1 MDSTSLNEGP
11 AAIMNRSWLALAA
24 VALARRMPMR
34 ASLCAGLLVALSAC
48 NGTAVVTLTS
58 TPSTDTFLTYRV
70 GLVSV
75 QLQSAN
81 GRMDVQLLPA
91 NTTVDLA
98 QLVNWSEVL
107 GSLTVQQRN
116 YKQVSV
122 TLDYGAA
129 QIVYDDGSVNGVA
142 LTPVGSGGGALG
154 QVTLTLQLDPA
165 NQFAVYRHS
174 SSRLSLSYS
183 LAASN
188 IVNLARKTVTVT
200 PLLAASASPVDTKL
214 VRVRGALSGVDT
226 ANTRFT
232 TTIVPFDFPAV
243 EAGTLRIYPS
253 TVTTYEV
260 NGTASLGN
268 AGLSLLS
275 KVSNGAMTV
284 AYGNLSSGSTNTSTG
299 STTTTTSCADG
310 STPRLVNGVNTCANG
325 AAPVT
330 TTASATSTAATGV
343 SFSATEVLAGSSVQG
358 SGLDRI
364 SGVVA
369 NRSGNTFAIEDGTLI
384 SSDGTNTFIQGTS
397 IVTVGPGTQT
407 TQVGT
412 GAAESNGL
420 AKISVGSQVY
430 VFGTAGTSGSG
441 AAALDAT
448 AGLAQLW
455 PTSASGL
462 VTVQGTGTVT
472 LDLAMLG
479 GRSLGAYN
487 FSGTG
492 SSAGSDS
499 SPAAYQVTTGNLDLT
514 NATVSSPVEVGGL
527 VTPFG
532 TAPPDFSAAA
542 LLDSTT
548 INGKLV
554 LDFGSGTAAPFA
566 SYDTTQIVLNTGQRS
581 IGPRHEIETGA
592 QTINIAGS
600 ATNPLIVP
608 NATST
613 NTVFTIGH
621 TVSGTTE
628 NFNTFSA
635 YITQLQSELNGS
647 VLVTGITAMGQY
659 TTSSYTFS
667 ATSVTLLL
675 SD

>member
-1 MDSTSLNEGP
+1 MNRTWLTSP
-11 AAIMNRSWLALAA
+11 AA
-24 VALARRMPMR
+24 ALARRIPLR
-34 ASLCAGLLVALSAC
+34 ASLCAALLVAISAC

-58 TPSTDTFLTYRV
+58 TPSTDTFLAYRV

-75 QLQSAN
+75 QMQTSN
-81 GRMDVQLLPA
+81 GRTAVQLLPA
-91 NTTVDLA
+91 STSVDLA

-107 GSLTVQQRN
+107 GSLVIQQKN
-116 YKQVSV
+116 YQQVSV
-122 TLDYGAA
+122 TLDYSAA
-129 QIVYDDGSVNGVA
+129 QIVYDNGSVNGVA

-154 QVTLTLQLDPA
+154 QVTLTLALDPA
-165 NQFAVYRHS
+165 NQFTVVRHS

-188 IVNLARKTVTVT
+188 IVNLAQKTVTVT
-200 PLLAASASPVDTKL
+200 PLMAASASPIDTKL

-226 ANTRFT
+226 ANTRFST
-232 TTIVPFDFPAV
+232 SIVPFDFPTA
-243 EAGTLRIYPS
+243 ESGTLRIYPS

-260 NGTASLGN
+260 NGTPSLGD

-275 KVSNGAMTV
+275 AASNGAMTV
-284 AYGNLSSGSTNTSTG
+284 VYGDLNTGTGSNSTSSTSTI
-299 STTTTTSCADG
+299 TTSCADG
-310 STPRLVNGVNTCANG
+310 STPTLVNGVSTCANG
-325 AAPVT
+325 AAPIT
-330 TTASATSTAATGV
+330 TSGSSSSTAATDV
-343 SFSATEVLAGSSVQG
+343 SFAATEVLAGSSVQG

-369 NRSGNTFAIEDGTLI
+369 SRSGNTFAIEDGTLI
-384 SSDGTNTFIQGTS
+384 SSDGSNTFIQGTS
-397 IVTVGPGTQT
+397 IIAVGSGTQT

-430 VFGTAGTSGSG
+430 VFGTASASGSG
-441 AAALDAT
+441 SEALDAT
-448 AGLAQLW
+448 AGRAQLW

-462 VTVQGTGTVT
+462 VTVQGTGTLT

-479 GRSLGAYN
+479 GRSLGAFI

-492 SSAGSDS
+492 TSAGSDS
-499 SPAAYQVTTGNLDLT
+499 SAAAYQVTTGNLDLSNST
-514 NATVSSPVEVGGL
+514 LGSPVEVAGL

-532 TAPPDFSAAA
+532 TAPPDFSASL

-548 INGKLV
+548 INAELV
-554 LDFGSGTAAPFA
+554 LDFGSGTSAPFA
-566 SYDTTQIVLNTGQRS
+566 SYDTTQIVLNTGNRS
-581 IGPRHEIETGA
+581 IGPRHEIEIGA
-592 QTINIAGS
+592 QAINIAGS

-621 TVSGTTE
+621 TASGTYE
-628 NFNTFSA
+628 SFNTFSA
-635 YITQLQSELNGS
+635 YVTQLQTELNGS
-647 VLVTGITAMGQY
+647 VLATGITAIGQY

-675 SD
+675 NN